1 MGKVGDPFKLKSG
14 RVVAARLSVQDLAFG
29 FFVGSSATAILLA
42 LIVALYIAK
51 SAAGIN
57 VMPGP
62 SPLHDYLFHL
72 VP

>member
-29 FFVGSSATAILLA
+29 TQHGSSATAILLA